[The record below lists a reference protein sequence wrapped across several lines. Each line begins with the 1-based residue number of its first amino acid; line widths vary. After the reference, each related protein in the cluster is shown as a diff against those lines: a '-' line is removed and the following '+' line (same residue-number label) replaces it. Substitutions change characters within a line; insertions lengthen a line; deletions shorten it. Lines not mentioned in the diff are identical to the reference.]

1 MDKNHWSGNVFHWMF
16 GNFFIPWHYTLW
28 KVWPRLTEKKF
39 SRYFNLLN
47 TKNTWTFIDVIL
59 KEFLFPDRI
68 FTFNCMMWM
77 VGRWFFASISE
88 IRWFFGPIGYG
99 LTSLRYYV
107 MSSLLCLP
115 LGIAE
120 SVLFR
125 CLMIFSWKTAAS
137 INDEYVSRFF
147 AIWNFIIAQ
156 MISIIRLMLGQFH
169 HKDYFGLIS
178 GVDMNCL
185 KNPR

>member
-1 MDKNHWSGNVFHWMF
+1 
-16 GNFFIPWHYTLW
+16 
-28 KVWPRLTEKKF
+28 
-39 SRYFNLLN
+39 
-47 TKNTWTFIDVIL
+47 
-59 KEFLFPDRI
+59 
-68 FTFNCMMWM
+68 MWM
-77 VGRWFFASISE
+77 GGRCIFASISE

-147 AIWNFIIAQ
+147 AILNFIIAQ

-169 HKDYFGLIS
+169 HKDYFSLIS
-178 GVDMNCL
+178 GVDMNSL

>member
-1 MDKNHWSGNVFHWMF
+1 MPYIIK
-16 GNFFIPWHYTLW
+16 
-28 KVWPRLTEKKF
+28 
-39 SRYFNLLN
+39 
-47 TKNTWTFIDVIL
+47 
-59 KEFLFPDRI
+59 FLFPDRI
-68 FTFNCMMWM
+68 FTFNYTVWM
-77 VGRWFFASISE
+77 VGRCFYASISE
-88 IRWFFGPIGYG
+88 IRWIFGPVGYG

-107 MSSLLCLP
+107 GSSQLCIP

-120 SVLFR
+120 SILFR

-147 AIWNFIIAQ
+147 AILNFIIAQ

-169 HKDYFGLIS
+169 HKDYFSLIS
-178 GVDMNCL
+178 GVDMNSL

>member
-1 MDKNHWSGNVFHWMF
+1 
-16 GNFFIPWHYTLW
+16 
-28 KVWPRLTEKKF
+28 
-39 SRYFNLLN
+39 
-47 TKNTWTFIDVIL
+47 
-59 KEFLFPDRI
+59 
-68 FTFNCMMWM
+68 M
-77 VGRWFFASISE
+77 VGRFIYSTILE
-88 IRWFFGPIGYG
+88 IRMFFGPVGYG

-107 MSSLLCLP
+107 GSSQLSIP

>member
-1 MDKNHWSGNVFHWMF
+1 MV
-16 GNFFIPWHYTLW
+16 
-28 KVWPRLTEKKF
+28 
-39 SRYFNLLN
+39 
-47 TKNTWTFIDVIL
+47 
-59 KEFLFPDRI
+59 
-68 FTFNCMMWM
+68 WM
-77 VGRWFFASISE
+77 VGRCFYASIPE
-88 IRWFFGPIGYG
+88 IRWVFGPVGYG
-99 LTSLRYYV
+99 LTNLRYYV
-107 MSSLLCLP
+107 GSSLLCIP

-120 SVLFR
+120 SILFR

-147 AIWNFIIAQ
+147 AIWNFILAQ
-156 MISIIRLMLGQFH
+156 MISVIHLMLGQFH